1 MGQPA
6 QRICLGNRPAH
17 VTQPRFP
24 PPPNRMP
31 RPPWRSRECRTRSAR
46 LHKLAGAAP
55 TVAVAAAVVA
65 TAAAI
70 TTVVPVAR
78 RLAAAPCR
86 RTHHLA
92 ATPAA
97 AAFAA
102 VASAAFAAAHLL
114 SCLSHH
120 ANSILL
126 SLSLAIPLATP
137 TRCLHF
143 RSSRSL
149 KRRSVHPEQRARGA
163 AALQSQHVPD

>member
-1 MGQPA
+1 
-6 QRICLGNRPAH
+6 
-17 VTQPRFP
+17 
-24 PPPNRMP
+24 MP
-31 RPPWRSRECRTRSAR
+31 RPPGRSRECRTRSAR
-46 LHKLAGAAP
+46 LHKPAGAAP
-55 TVAVAAAVVA
+55 VVAVAAAVVA

-70 TTVVPVAR
+70 TTVAPVAR

-149 KRRSVHPEQRARGA
+149 SLG
-163 AALQSQHVPD
+163 